1 MNLHDEITM
10 VAYELYEKSGYIEG
24 RDLDNWL
31 EAERL
36 VIARHAGQEIEEP
49 EETTVIE
56 EIEVKGPIIAEEAGI
71 AEEAE
76 EIKPAKKVRPVKK
89 VAAKGKKESP
99 KKEVLK
105 IAKKTTRKKK
115 E

>member
-1 MNLHDEITM
+1 MNLHDEIAR
-10 VAYELYEKSGYIEG
+10 VAYEIYEKSGYIEG
-24 RDLDNWL
+24 RALDNWL
-31 EAERL
+31 EAERI
-36 VIARHAGQEIEEP
+36 VIARHASQEIEEP

-71 AEEAE
+71 TEEAE

-89 VAAKGKKESP
+89 FAAKGKKEVP
-99 KKEVLK
+99 KKEVRK
-105 IAKKTTRKKK
+105 AAKKTTRKKK

>member
-1 MNLHDEITM
+1 VNLQDEIAM

-24 RDLDNWL
+24 LAFDNWL

-71 AEEAE
+71 TKEAE
-76 EIKPAKKVRPVKK
+76 EIKLAKKVRPVKK

-99 KKEVLK
+99 KKEVRK
-105 IAKKTTRKKK
+105 MAKKTTR
-115 E
+115 